1 MAHCKTKKNSFPQFL
16 IFNFSLLIILTA
28 FALRLYRLNA
38 QSIWW
43 DEGHSILMASAPVAE
58 IATQPGMDV
67 HPPGF
72 FILLHG
78 WMALAG
84 PSEFALRYLSVGFSL
99 LTVAMLFRFGYRLGG
114 WRVGLCAGALAALSP
129 LGVTYAQEVRMYAML
144 VFFAT
149 ASVFFQ
155 FGIQRSAVSGQKGRK
170 SLALYV
176 LATATAL
183 YTHYFTLFL
192 LAFENLAWGKWV
204 LAGWRR
210 GDFKLRLVVWIGGQ
224 AGVLLLSLPQFLFAS
239 RQIAG
244 YANPNLKPPALT
256 HYLSR
261 LWQAYTLGLTIEPLS
276 ARPYLI
282 GLAILLAAGI
292 IAGLVKRSKP
302 AVFLLGWLVVPP
314 TLYLAVLQVRPSFEP
329 RYLMLVAPAIILLWA
344 LAANLHPRGWLIPG
358 LAAILLLP
366 GLYSYYFNPAFFK
379 DDAAGV
385 TGWLAAQTT
394 PADVVLVDVP
404 HPFHYYANRIPAL
417 TDYLFVDI
425 HTAADTLNARALG
438 KNRLYWVTWWGS
450 DTDPREAVP
459 FLLQKQAGPP
469 LEDKQFKGY
478 RVRVYRLSDQPFSL
492 PANLPP
498 ADVNFDNI
506 LRLDGL
512 AYGDQLAVGQV
523 GWATLHFSL
532 AADTAVN
539 YKLSLRLR
547 APDGRVLA
555 QTDRLLLNDRHFQT
569 AAWPPDDPAL
579 NQAVNVFTL
588 PLTDPA
594 YTGPLTLE
602 AVVYNAETLASIAAY
617 GAPTTGNDLVSAQI
631 GVVTVNP

>member
-1 MAHCKTKKNSFPQFL
+1 MTGLAL
-16 IFNFSLLIILTA
+16 FSRPKFIVISVLLLVLA
-28 FALRLYRLNA
+28 FALRLYRLDG

-72 FILLHG
+72 FTLLHG
-78 WMALAG
+78 WTALVG
-84 PSEFALRYLSVGFSL
+84 RSEFALRYLSVCFSL
-99 LTVAMLFRFGYRLGG
+99 LSVALLIRFGRRLGG
-114 WRVGLCAGALAALSP
+114 WRVALWAGALATFSP
-129 LGVTYAQEVRMYAML
+129 LSVVYAQEVRMYAAL

-155 FGIQRSAVSGQKGRK
+155 FGIQRSAVSGQKSWK
-170 SLALYV
+170 VLSLYII
-176 LATATAL
+176 ATAAAL
-183 YTHYFTLFL
+183 YTHYFTFFL
-192 LAFENLAWGKWV
+192 LAFENLAWALWV
-204 LAGWRR
+204 GAGWRR
-210 GDFKLRLVVWIGGQ
+210 GQGKPHLVAWIGGQ
-224 AGVLLLSLPQFLFAS
+224 AGILLLFLPQLLFAS

-256 HYLSR
+256 DYLSR

-282 GLAILLAAGI
+282 GLAVLLAAGI
-292 IAGLVKRSKP
+292 IAGLAQRSRP
-302 AVFLLGWLVVPP
+302 VMFLFGWLVIPP
-314 TLYLAVLQVRPSFEP
+314 ALYLAVLQIRPSFEP
-329 RYLMLVAPAIILLWA
+329 RYLMLVAPAIVLLWA
-344 LAANLHPRGWLIPG
+344 LAANLPRRGWLIPG
-358 LAAILLLP
+358 VAVILLLP

-385 TGWLAAQTT
+385 TTWLAGQTT
-394 PADVVLVDVP
+394 SADVALVDVP
-404 HPFHYYANRIPAL
+404 HPFHYYAGRIPAP
-417 TDYLFVDI
+417 TDYLFVDA
-425 HTAADTLNARALG
+425 HTAADILKARALG

-450 DTDPREAVP
+450 DTDPREVIP
-459 FLLQKQAGPP
+459 FLLQKQAGSPV
-469 LEDKQFKGY
+469 EDKQFKGY
-478 RVRVYRLSDQPFSL
+478 RVRVYKLSDKPFSL
-492 PANLPP
+492 PADLPP
-498 ADVNFDNI
+498 ADVNFDNV

-512 AYGDQLAVGQV
+512 AYSDQLAAGQA
-523 GWATLHFSL
+523 GWATLHLSL
-532 AADTAVN
+532 AADTAIN

-547 APDGRVLA
+547 APDGRTLA

-569 AAWPPDDPAL
+569 ADWPLADAAL
-579 NQAVNVFTL
+579 NQAIAVFTL

-617 GAPTTGNDLVSAQI
+617 GVPTTGNDLVSAQI
-631 GVVTVNP
+631 GAVTVTR